1 MLTYLNKKMHAEE
14 KLADYFDKLM
24 LIAKNTSQNSE
35 DSILLAGAMMAV
47 AKVIYHDHLKP
58 SEAKDLENHNGYDL
72 LELVKP
78 TIH

>member
-1 MLTYLNKKMHAEE
+1 MHAEE

-47 AKVIYHDHLKP
+47 AKVIYYDNLKP

-72 LELVKP
+72 LELIKP